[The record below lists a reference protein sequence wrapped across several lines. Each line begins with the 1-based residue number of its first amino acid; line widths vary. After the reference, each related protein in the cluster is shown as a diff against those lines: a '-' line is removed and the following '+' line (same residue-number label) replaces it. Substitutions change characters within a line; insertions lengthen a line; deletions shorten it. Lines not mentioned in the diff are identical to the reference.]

1 MGIRGLMASSLGKQ
15 GLSLPQREAL
25 NIRRRSWTEDV
36 AKETLCLRSRRKVEQ
51 AAVETGASCSGE

>member
-1 MGIRGLMASSLGKQ
+1 MASSLGNQ

-36 AKETLCLRSRRKVEQ
+36 AEETLCLRSRRKVEQ